1 MSASKIKSTNE
12 DEGEISLFS
21 ANLGDIGYVD
31 PGTNAVYIGGHLLE
45 TTNYFI
51 PAMVS
56 KYYVPF
62 AVSEIRIDS

>member
-12 DEGEISLFS
+12 DEGEISLS
-21 ANLGDIGYVD
+21 STNLGDIGYVD
-31 PGTNAVYIGGHLLE
+31 PNTNAVYIGGHLLE